1 MDDETIDPF
10 GDAVVVQEPDP
21 APQVVATEPEQK
33 PEEDPFADAQE
44 LRLPNEVFDA
54 GEYSR
59 VPSMLSRIIGG
70 VDTMLSGPGGT
81 IANLDLNNPVLAA
94 LSQEPEF
101 INAGPMEQQQ
111 LIANALRASNKQIY
125 EDAGGREADN
135 PILKFLGIRVQ
146 DTIQPQPDGTVAER
160 TQYLP
165 GPGYAEGLAFG
176 EGNLSNAVVG
186 GSLQAIKGITDLFSE
201 DNNATATMPPR
212 NDWDRIGQ
220 EVYSIVLGTAA
231 GAGIADKLMELP
243 GVTAATSNWAARTM
257 AKVKGKDPADFAEA
271 AQIVSRVL
279 ALEIGMAAG
288 ATVTTPEYSEP
299 LLGDDVVEAFGLD
312 AEDNRD
318 AAIFADNLAFAGL
331 FSGAIK
337 LGGMVGRGFSK
348 VFPISRATTQ
358 RGRDAHMAASYLR
371 AIDPMAED
379 AKGIALVNRANILSE
394 VVERNSTFAAEALSD
409 APITADT
416 TTAIFAGARE
426 YVERAYVH
434 RKAFMSNE
442 EWTAFVDEQAGI
454 VATRAIDIKRSRISS
469 DIVRQSDAAMTGQIV
484 GAIESGAER
493 LGGKEATARSAA
505 AIAED
510 AIERLNTAFNVKQ
523 MSEIDVAEA
532 NAALDEALRN
542 NDVVAMLRNAQGDN
556 SVGSVGQ
563 SIALDRL
570 LASDL
575 FRGYLES
582 YKGYKAAFDNLPE
595 VTAGVSDV
603 VEAINTASGF
613 RNSFDE
619 ATKDSVRN
627 PTFQRLL
634 DAVAPKEV
642 EQTILEEVDGEL
654 VEKIV
659 TAPETP
665 EMIIERLADE
675 GVTFTQIFKEIRPRL
690 ELAIRNGVENSQDVS
705 ALIDVKRAID
715 ATAEDL
721 DVSEFQDALGLYQA
735 HASVFLETQPLRD
748 FASSADT
755 VVEGLRQ
762 GSGAMKGEADALL
775 QARRA
780 IEQSLSPENAEY
792 MQPMLVAIRTAS
804 GEAPNATISASITGR
819 AMQALATS
827 VQGGRIENARQIV
840 DAIGPYVDTLRDV
853 DPAAYDT
860 FNTIV
865 KDLQA
870 LEADALSAEQF
881 TARATAAYTSTLA
894 EVNRSAAANF
904 IYDIT
909 GNPEILENTGAAFNK
924 IFNSFSS
931 NSNILRRI
939 MDEARATGN
948 PDVAKGIQAQ
958 YLTWLSGQL
967 TAARRIGVESTEAGM
982 EAVRD
987 VKPGAL
993 DRLIRDPDSPVLR
1006 NMSIIFEGNEEM
1018 AVSAIRLLDLQDMI
1032 ITGRSVRGETF
1043 GSTTAYDLEIK
1054 KLTDRMT
1061 VLVFGVLNPT
1071 ATMVRNISEAALS
1084 GYRKNAQEATLKT
1097 LDLMI
1102 TSPEAFQ
1109 KSMELLARGEERGAR
1124 EFLIPFLRGP
1134 VNAALDNTETIA
1146 RGVYSAEPEP
1156 NEDLPDGWEQ
1166 YLRILGRDG
1175 DLTKEQWD
1183 QEMQRLFP
1191 NPLNPDATY
1200 GMPFVESTGSPSRP

>member
-1 MDDETIDPF
+1 MDDENLDPF
-10 GDAVVVQEPDP
+10 GDAVVVQEPEP
-21 APQVVATEPEQK
+21 ASQVVATE
-33 PEEDPFADAQE
+33 PEEDPFADARE

-54 GEYSR
+54 SQYSR
-59 VPSMLSRIIGG
+59 VPSVVSRLVGG
-70 VDTMLSGPGGT
+70 LRSAISGGEGRVPN
-81 IANLDLNNPVLAA
+81 IDMNNPVLAN

-101 INAGPMEQQQ
+101 LDAGPFEQQQ
-111 LIANALRASNKQIY
+111 MIANALRASNRQIY

-135 PILKFLGIRVQ
+135 PIMGFLGARVQ
-146 DTIQPQPDGTVAER
+146 DTIQPQPDGSIAER
-160 TQYLP
+160 TQYIP
-165 GPGYAEGLAFG
+165 GPGFAENGFLG
-176 EGNLSNAVVG
+176 EGRLANTFAG
-186 GSLQAIKGITDLFSE
+186 GATQAIKGITDIFSE
-201 DNNATATMPPR
+201 DNNATATVPPR
-212 NDWDRIGQ
+212 NDLDRIGQ

-231 GAGIADKLMELP
+231 GAGIADELMKLP
-243 GVTAATSNWAARTM
+243 GVTAATSNWAARTLSRIR
-257 AKVKGKDPADFAEA
+257 GKDPADFAET

-331 FSGAIK
+331 FSGALR
-337 LGGMVGRGFSK
+337 LGGMVGRGLSS

-371 AIDPMAED
+371 AIDPMAEG
-379 AKGIALVNRANILSE
+379 ATGIALINRANILSE
-394 VVERNSTFAAEALSD
+394 VVGRNSVFAEAALSD

-442 EWTAFVDEQAGI
+442 EWTAFVNEQAGTI
-454 VATRAIDIKRSRISS
+454 ATRAIDIKRSRVSS
-469 DIVRQSDAAMTGQIV
+469 DVVRQSDAAMTGQIV
-484 GAIESGAER
+484 GAFETGAAN
-493 LGGKEATARSAA
+493 LGGQEATARSAA
-505 AIAED
+505 AIAEET
-510 AIERLNTAFNVKQ
+510 IERLNNAFSVKN
-523 MSEIDVAEA
+523 MAEIDVAEA
-532 NAALDEALRN
+532 NAALDEALRS
-542 NDVVAMLRNAQGDN
+542 NDVVAMLRNAEGDN

-563 SIALDRL
+563 SVALDRL

-575 FRGYLES
+575 FRGYRES
-582 YKGYKAAFDNLPE
+582 YNGYKAAFDNLPE
-595 VTAGVSDV
+595 VSAGVSDV
-603 VEAINTASGF
+603 VEAINAASGF

-654 VEKIV
+654 VERVV
-659 TAPETP
+659 TASETP
-665 EMIIERLADE
+665 EMIIERLAEE
-675 GVTFTQIFKEIRPRL
+675 GVSFTQIFKEIRPRL
-690 ELAIRNGVENSQDVS
+690 ELAIRQGVDNNQDVS
-705 ALIDVKRAID
+705 ALIQVKRSID
-715 ATAEDL
+715 ATAEEL
-721 DVSEFQDALGLYQA
+721 DVPEFQNALGLYQA
-735 HASVFLETQPLRD
+735 HASVFLETQPLRE
-748 FASSADT
+748 FASNAET

-762 GSGAMKGEADALL
+762 GSGMMKGEADALL

-792 MQPMLVAIRTAS
+792 MQPMLVALRTAS

-819 AMQALATS
+819 AMQALATA

-853 DPAAYDT
+853 DPNTYDM
-860 FNTIV
+860 FNTV
-865 KDLQA
+865 VGDLRS
-870 LEADALSAEQF
+870 LETNALSAEQF
-881 TARATAAYTSTLA
+881 SARATAAYTATLSEA
-894 EVNRSAAANF
+894 SKSAAANF

-909 GNPEILENTGAAFNK
+909 GNPEIIENTGAAFNK
-924 IFNSFSS
+924 IFNSFST

-939 MDEARATGN
+939 MEEARSTGN

-967 TAARRIGVESTEAGM
+967 TAARRIGVQASEQGM

-987 VKPGAL
+987 IRPGAL

-1084 GYRKNAQEATLKT
+1084 GYRSKAQEATLRT

-1109 KSMELLARGEERGAR
+1109 SAMELLARGEERGAR

-1146 RGVYSAEPEP
+1146 RGVYSAEPRPE
-1156 NEDLPDGWEQ
+1156 EDLPDGWEEF
-1166 YLRILGRDG
+1166 LRSIGQNG
-1175 DLTKEQWD
+1175 DLS
-1183 QEMQRLFP
+1183 
-1191 NPLNPDATY
+1191 
-1200 GMPFVESTGSPSRP
+1200 VE